1 MRPRVSKIKLFS
13 LLALVAAGLVGCN
26 AGGDTG
32 RLSLSLTDAST
43 DQYQA
48 VYVTVGEVAVHR
60 ANDPE
65 DTWTVV
71 ATPNVTINLL
81 SLANGVR
88 EQLALA
94 DLEPGE
100 YTQLR
105 LMIGTDYDNGVN
117 ILGQAHPYANYVV
130 DLDDQYQ
137 SLKIPSGLQT
147 GVKIVQG
154 FEINQNRT
162 TELILDFDASKSV
175 VVAGR
180 SGKFL
185 LKPTIQVLET
195 TLAAVISGTVTKAA
209 DQTAVEGAFVSAQVY
224 DAAAADAKDKVV
236 VRTSTLSDEGGAY
249 KLFIAAGAYNLV
261 ATKTGFA
268 PNPVAITVE
277 ADTMPTQDFPL
288 TAANTGTV
296 TGGVNIAGEGND
308 NFVTLSFRQT
318 VNIGGMDVVIEV
330 TSMNVADGGTYSIDL
345 PSGSYV
351 LVSSSAGL
359 TTQEANVTVTAGV
372 TTTLDIAF

>member
-1 MRPRVSKIKLFS
+1 MKSFVSKTKYFS
-13 LLALVAAGLVGCN
+13 LLAVVAAGLVGCN
-26 AGGDTG
+26 LGGDTG

-48 VYVTVGEVAVHR
+48 VYVTIGEVAVHR
-60 ANDPE
+60 ADDME
-65 DTWTVV
+65 DSWTVI
-71 ATPNVTINLL
+71 ATPNETINLL

-105 LMIGTDYDNGVN
+105 LMIGTDHDSGVN
-117 ILGQAHPYANYVV
+117 ILGQAHPFANYVV
-130 DLDDQYQ
+130 DLDDQYEQ
-137 SLKIPSGLQT
+137 LTIPSGLQT

-154 FEINQNRT
+154 FEINENRT
-162 TELILDFDASKSV
+162 TEMILDFDASKSV
-175 VVAGR
+175 VTAGR

-224 DAAAADAKDKVV
+224 DALAADAKDKVV
-236 VRTSTLSDEGGAY
+236 VRTSTLSNETGAY
-249 KLFIAAGAYNLV
+249 KLFIGAGAYNLV
-261 ATKTGFA
+261 AYKTGFA

-277 ADTMPTQDFPL
+277 ADTLPTQDFAL

-296 TGGVNIAGEGND
+296 TGGVNIAGDDND

-318 VNIGGMDVVIEV
+318 VNIGGTDVMIEV
-330 TSMNVADGGTYSIDL
+330 ASMNVADGGTYTIDL
-345 PSGSYV
+345 PAGSYV
-351 LVSSSAGL
+351 LVSSSVGL
-359 TTQEANVTVTAGV
+359 TTQEANVTVTAGA
-372 TTTLDIAF
+372 TTTHDVAF

>member
-1 MRPRVSKIKLFS
+1 MNSLVSKAKYFS
-13 LLALVAAGLVGCN
+13 LLMVVAAGLVGCN
-26 AGGDTG
+26 FGGDTG

-48 VYVTVGEVAVHR
+48 VYVTIGEVAVHR
-60 ANDPE
+60 ADDME
-65 DTWTVV
+65 DSWTVI
-71 ATPNVTINLL
+71 ATPNETINLL

-105 LMIGTDYDNGVN
+105 LMIGTGHDNGVN
-117 ILGQAHPYANYVV
+117 LLGQAHPFANYVV
-130 DLDDQYQ
+130 DLDDQCEQ
-137 SLKIPSGLQT
+137 LTIPSGLQT

-154 FEINQNRT
+154 FEINENRT
-162 TELILDFDASKSV
+162 TEMILDFDASKSV
-175 VVAGR
+175 VSAGR

-224 DAAAADAKDKVV
+224 DALASDPKDKVV
-236 VRTSTLSDEGGAY
+236 VRTSTLSDETGAY
-249 KLFIAAGAYNLV
+249 KLFIGAGAYNLV
-261 ATKTGFA
+261 AYKTGFA

-277 ADTMPTQDFPL
+277 ADTLPTQDFAL
-288 TAANTGTV
+288 AAANTGTV
-296 TGGVNIAGEGND
+296 TGGVNIAGD
-308 NFVTLSFRQT
+308 DSDKFVTLSFRQT
-318 VNIGGMDVVIEV
+318 VNIGGADVMIEV
-330 TSMNVADGGTYSIDL
+330 ASMNVADGGTYSVDL
-345 PSGSYV
+345 PAGSYV
-351 LVSSSAGL
+351 LVSSSVGL
-359 TTQEANVTVTAGV
+359 LTQEANVTVTAGA
-372 TTTLDIAF
+372 TTTLDLTF